1 MTRIAVWVLE
11 EARRAGVGDLDLLKD
26 YPGLSVFDLE
36 DAWQYVEDHH
46 QEIDDAIRR
55 NQTD

>member
-1 MTRIAVWVLE
+1 MSRVAVWMLE

-36 DAWQYVEDHH
+36 AAWKYVAAHRE
-46 QEIDDAIRR
+46 EIDQAILLNREA
-55 NQTD
+55 